1 MTIILKIRK
10 GNPEKILVKQ
20 AAYMIKEGGLVAFP
34 TETVYGLG
42 ADALNPKA
50 VAKIFE
56 AKGRPADNPLIAHIA
71 DMKDVYRLASEVP
84 KDAEL
89 LMKEFW
95 PGPLTIIL
103 KKTKIVSDIVTAGL
117 DTVAIRMPSHKV
129 ALALI
134 KEAKTPLAAP
144 SANLSGKPSPTDAN
158 QVIEDMMG
166 RVDVIIDSGS
176 CDIGVESTVIDMTVK
191 PALILRPGGLPKEEI
206 EKFLKNIGK
215 EEIFRAKR
223 REAWNANDKK
233 SDKPKS
239 PGMKY
244 KHYAPNAEVIVV
256 EGNKEKVMKKA
267 KELVEEYKLKGKK
280 VGVITT
286 VKERG
291 YGADVVKYVGNTEKE
306 VARKIFKAL
315 RDFDKED
322 IHIIIAEGIEE
333 KGIGEAVMNRLR
345 KAAGYNIVE
354 VK

>member
-1 MTIILKIRK
+1 MTIILKIK
-10 GNPEKILVKQ
+10 KANPETVLVKQ
-20 AAYMIKEGGLVAFP
+20 AAEIIRKGGLVAFP

-42 ADALNPKA
+42 ANALNAKA
-50 VAKIFE
+50 VEKIFK

-71 DMKDVYRLASEVP
+71 DMKDVYKLASEVP

-103 KKTKIVSDIVTAGL
+103 KKSKIVPDIVTASL

-134 KEAKTPLAAP
+134 KEAKTPIAAP

-191 PALILRPGGLPKEEI
+191 PALILRPGGLPKEKLER
-206 EKFLKNIGK
+206 FLKNIGK
-215 EEIFRAKR
+215 EER
-223 REAWNANDKK
+223 

-256 EGNKEKVMKKA
+256 EGNKDKVRKKA
-267 KELVEEYKLKGKK
+267 KELVEEYKSKAKK

-286 VKERG
+286 VKEHG
-291 YGADVVKYVGNTEKE
+291 YDADVVKYVGNTEKE
-306 VARKIFKAL
+306 VAKKIFKAL
-315 RDFDKED
+315 RDFNKED

-345 KAAGYNIVE
+345 KAAGYNIIE

>member
-10 GNPEKILVKQ
+10 DNPERVLVKQ
-20 AAYMIKEGGLVAFP
+20 AALILQEGGLVAFP

-50 VAKIFE
+50 VEKIFI

-71 DMKDVYRLASEVP
+71 DRKDVNKLAAEVP
-84 KDAEL
+84 KEAEL
-89 LMKEFW
+89 LMNEFW

-103 KKTKIVSDIVTAGL
+103 KKKKIVPDIVTAGL
-117 DTVAIRMPSHKV
+117 DTIAIRMPSHKV

-134 KEAKTPLAAP
+134 KEAKTPIAAP

-158 QVIEDMMG
+158 HVIEDMLG
-166 RVDVIIDSGS
+166 KVDVIIDSGS

-191 PALILRPGGLPKEEI
+191 PPLILRPGGLPKEEI
-206 EKFLKNIGK
+206 EKVLSRVGK
-215 EEIFRAKR
+215 EE
-223 REAWNANDKK
+223 K

-244 KHYAPNAEVIVV
+244 KHYAPKAEVIVV
-256 EGNKEKVMKKA
+256 EGNKEKVKEKIKALVDEQKK
-267 KELVEEYKLKGKK
+267 KGKK
-280 VGVITT
+280 VGVIATA
-286 VKERG
+286 KEHRFD
-291 YGADVVKYVGNTEKE
+291 ADVVKYVGNTEKE
-306 VARKIFKAL
+306 VAKKIFKAL
-315 RDFDKED
+315 RDFDRED

-345 KAAGYNIVE
+345 KAAGYNIIE
-354 VK
+354 LH

>member
-1 MTIILKIRK
+1 MTIILKISR
-10 GNPEKILVKQ
+10 NSPEKVLVKQ
-20 AAYMIKEGGLVAFP
+20 AAFIIKEGGLVAFP

-42 ADALNPKA
+42 ADALNAKA

-71 DMKDVYRLASEVP
+71 DKKEVYRLAKEVP
-84 KDAEL
+84 EEAEL

-103 KKTKIVSDIVTAGL
+103 KKANIVPDIVTAGL
-117 DTVAIRMPSHKV
+117 DTVAIRMPCHKV

-134 KEAKTPLAAP
+134 KEAKTPIAAP

-158 QVIEDMMG
+158 HVIEDMMG
-166 RVDVIIDSGS
+166 RVDVIIDSGKT
-176 CDIGVESTVIDMTVK
+176 DIGVESTVIDLTVK
-191 PALILRPGGLPKEEI
+191 PPLILRPGGLPKEDI
-206 EKFLKNIGK
+206 EKVLKGFGK
-215 EEIFRAKR
+215 EE
-223 REAWNANDKK
+223 K
-233 SDKPKS
+233 SEKPKS

-244 KHYAPNAEVIVV
+244 RHYAPSAEVIVV
-256 EGNKEKVMKKA
+256 EGDKEKVRKRAM
-267 KELVEEYKLKGKK
+267 ELIGENKLKAKK
-280 VGVITT
+280 VGVMTT
-286 VKERG
+286 TKEHG
-291 YGADVVKYVGNTEKE
+291 YDADVVKFIGSTEKE
-306 VARKIFKAL
+306 IARKLFKAL
-315 RDFDKED
+315 RDFDREG